1 MAAVRLRTVPDPLL
15 RRAVPPLD
23 LVGDQRWPRHELGR
37 VIMGMLD
44 TMYRLDGIGLAAPQ
58 VGVEAQIIV
67 VDPEHDRHQAK
78 VLINPVIVERA
89 IDREDDWEGCLS
101 VPGKRGLVSRPRSIR
116 VRYYDAELF
125 PSELD
130 ADGLLARVIQHECD
144 HLQGVLFTDLLQ
156 R

>member
-1 MAAVRLRTVPDPLL
+1 MAPVRLRTVPDPIL
-15 RRAVPPLD
+15 RRAVPALD
-23 LVGDQRWPRHELGR
+23 LVGEGRWPRHELGR
-37 VIMGMLD
+37 VILGMLD
-44 TMYRLDGIGLAAPQ
+44 TMYHYEGIGLAAPQ

-78 VLINPVIVERA
+78 VLINPTIVERSMN
-89 IDREDDWEGCLS
+89 REDDWEGCLS
-101 VPGKRGLVSRPRSIR
+101 IPGKRGLVSRPRAIR

-130 ADGLLARVIQHECD
+130 AEGLLARVIQHECD
-144 HLQGVLFTDLLQ
+144 HLQGILFTSLLE